1 MHESKNPTPRL
12 LGESPEMR
20 ALRRRLEQV
29 AATPL
34 PVLLIGET
42 GTGKEV
48 AARYLHHLSERS
60 GPFIAVDCGALSPSL
75 VEAELFG
82 YERGAFTGAAQR
94 RQGLVHTARAGTF
107 FLDEVGELPLTAQT
121 RLLRLLEQ
129 GTYRPL
135 GAEQEQTADIR
146 VVAAT
151 WRDLRESVGEGRF
164 RSDLYHRLA
173 VVELH
178 LPPLRQRPEDIDLL
192 FEHFLDQAAERTGRV
207 PPRLDATV
215 RDHMHR
221 WPWPGNVRE
230 VRNVATYLCA
240 MTRGGR
246 VGLADLPP
254 RLLGR
259 PPSVETLS
267 EGRSAA
273 ATLVRTDL
281 PYMEARRLWLDD
293 FQVRYVE
300 AMLDEHDGNVSAAA
314 RAAGMDRRSIQRILK
329 RAHRADESGDR

>member
-1 MHESKNPTPRL
+1 MHDANNPTPRL
-12 LGESPEMR
+12 LGDSPEMCS
-20 ALRRRLEQV
+20 LRRRLEKV

-48 AARYLHHLSERS
+48 AARYLHHLSDRS

-82 YERGAFTGAAQR
+82 YERGAFTGATQR
-94 RQGLVHTARAGTF
+94 RHGLVHTARAGTF
-107 FLDEVGELPLTAQT
+107 FLDEVGELPLPAQT
-121 RLLRLLEQ
+121 RLLRLLEE

-135 GAEQEQTADIR
+135 GAEQEHQADIR
-146 VVAAT
+146 VMAAT
-151 WRDLRESVGEGRF
+151 WRDLRESVNEGRF

-192 FEHFLDQAAERTGRV
+192 FEHFLDLAAERTGRV
-207 PPRLDATV
+207 PPPLDATV
-215 RDHMHR
+215 RSHMHR

-230 VRNVATYLCA
+230 LRNVATYLCA

-254 RLLGR
+254 RLLGT
-259 PPSVETLS
+259 PPSVETLVD
-267 EGRSAA
+267 GRSAA
-273 ATLVRTDL
+273 STLVRTDL
-281 PYMEARRLWLDD
+281 PYMDARRLWLDD

-329 RAHRADESGDR
+329 RARRGDETEDR